1 MPFKLIV
8 LRVCEGFKVSDKVVV
23 GSEYK
28 GGLNIKRILLPFLL
42 ITFMLTGCG
51 SSNNMNK
58 IVIGIDDDFPPL
70 SFYNEKGE
78 LVGFEIDLAKETAK
92 RMGAKVEFKPIN
104 WNEKEEEITSGRID
118 LIWNGLDITDE
129 RKEYMIFSRPYMDD
143 RQILLVK
150 RDSELE
156 FYSEDDLEDK
166 IVGTQ
171 VGSTSDE
178 YISKD
183 TTLKDSIREYK
194 TFSKFSEVVAA
205 LKADEIDVVVCDELV
220 ARYET
225 KTYPNQLKIIDI
237 KMGAIAETG
246 IGFRKDNVKLRDRVQ
261 KAFDEVIA
269 NGTAKAISLKWFNAD
284 VVKHSHKA

>member
-1 MPFKLIV
+1 MLIV

-23 GSEYK
+23 GLEYK
-28 GGLNIKRILLPFLL
+28 GGFNIKRILLPFLL

-70 SFYNEKGE
+70 SFYDEDGK
-78 LVGFEIDLAKETAK
+78 LVGFDVDLAKETAK
-92 RMGAKVEFKPIN
+92 RMGVKVEFKPIN
-104 WNEKEEEITSGRID
+104 WNEKEEELNSGRID
-118 LIWNGLDITDE
+118 LIWNGLDITEE
-129 RKEYMIFSRPYMDD
+129 RKEHVIFSKPYMDD

-178 YISKD
+178 YINKNK
-183 TTLKDSIREYK
+183 TLKDSIREYK
-194 TFSKFSEVVAA
+194 TFSKFSEMIAA
-205 LKADEIDVVVCDELV
+205 LKADEIDVVICDELV

-225 KTYPNQLKIIDI
+225 KTYPNQLKIIDV

-246 IGFRKDNVKLRDRVQ
+246 IGFRKDNVELRDRVQ
-261 KAFDEVIA
+261 KAFDEVID
-269 NGTAKAISLKWFNAD
+269 NGTAKEISLKWFNAD
-284 VVKHSHKA
+284 LIKHSHKA